1 MVTNVAE
8 WLAKPFADVSQ
19 FQPFKIKQL
28 QRSPLYRG
36 QFFKSTPQVPEV
48 ESRADFLFDIGLPY

>member
-1 MVTNVAE
+1 MVTDVAE
-8 WLAKPFADVSQ
+8 WLAKPFADLAQ

-36 QFFKSTPQVPEV
+36 QVFKSAPQVPEV
-48 ESRADFLFDIGLPY
+48 KSCADFVLDIGLPY